1 MARHRSETDILGL
14 QMDALFKAA
23 PASVLSIFGGLIA
36 LATYWSP
43 QTQSGLLLWFAIVC
57 TPALTHITS
66 AVLRHRGIPASW
78 GPVAWSHLIK
88 VIYVTSGLAW
98 GVGGAWML
106 TIGDD
111 HQTLVICCL
120 VMGAVT
126 CTFPAIVYGA
136 AYNLFQVPIFT
147 MFAITLASGDIEY
160 GGLLAIASVLL
171 CMALAVIAKAMGS
184 QLTLALRLSVENKQ
198 LAEQLAAHGAAL
210 ERANRELIVEAL
222 TDPLTGLANRRQ
234 LMNFMRT
241 SAGRSS
247 LLIVDID
254 HFKSYNDSFGHV
266 DGDLCLVLVAEA
278 LQQSIRPGRD
288 LAARLGGEEF
298 AIVLGGLSTHEAI
311 GMAELVRS
319 NVEALASL
327 HPRKIRRP
335 VTVSIGLAHRDGDRQ
350 PSNGVLMEEADAA
363 LYQAKNSGRNRVCA
377 GPGSRP
383 MLRGE
388 TPVQA
393 STDGG
398 AEKG

>member
-1 MARHRSETDILGL
+1 MARQRSGTDILAL

-23 PASVLSIFGGLIA
+23 PASVLSIVGGLIA

-43 QTQSGLLLWFAIVC
+43 QIQSGLILWFAAIC
-57 TPALTHITS
+57 APALTHIVS
-66 AVLRHRGIPASW
+66 AVLRHRGIPSGW
-78 GPVAWSHLIK
+78 GPAAWSHLIK
-88 VIYVTSGLAW
+88 LIYVTSGLAW

-106 TIGDD
+106 SIGDD

-126 CTFPAIVYGA
+126 CSFPAIVYDT
-136 AYNLFQVPIFT
+136 AYNLFQVPIFSL
-147 MFAITLASGDIEY
+147 FAITLAFGNIGY

-171 CMALAVIAKAMGS
+171 CVALAIIAKAMGA

-198 LAEQLAAHGAAL
+198 LAEQLAEHGAAL

-234 LMNFMRT
+234 LMNFMRA

-278 LQQSIRPGRD
+278 LQKSTRSGHD
-288 LAARLGGEEF
+288 LVARLGGEEF
-298 AIVLGGLSTHEAI
+298 AIVLGGLSKHEAI
-311 GMAELVRS
+311 AAAELVRN
-319 NVEALASL
+319 NVEALADL
-327 HPRKIRRP
+327 HTRKIRRT
-335 VTVSIGLAHRDGDRQ
+335 VTVSIGLAHRDGGREQ
-350 PSNGVLMEEADAA
+350 PIGVLMEEADAA
-363 LYQAKNSGRNRVCA
+363 LYEAKNSGRNRVCTQA
-377 GPGSRP
+377 LP
-383 MLRGE
+383 RG
-388 TPVQA
+388 TPRHA
-393 STDGG
+393 NPTD
-398 AEKG
+398 ADAEPEKG